1 MIRHRLQD
9 LRVPS
14 PLNVLPYEKRR
25 EAWQWL
31 ELYAEKIILE
41 VHLFGWTLARVRLRD
56 LFPILE
62 RVIGVKPAMTPLFGS
77 GT

>member
-1 MIRHRLQD
+1 MINYKLQE

-41 VHLFGWTLARVRLRD
+41 LRLFGWTLARVRLRD
-56 LFPILE
+56 LFPVLE
-62 RVIGVKPAMTPLFGS
+62 KVIGVKPIGEPMFGS
-77 GT
+77 RT

>member
-1 MIRHRLQD
+1 MINYKLSE

-31 ELYAEKIILE
+31 KLYADKVIAEIR
-41 VHLFGWTLARVRLRD
+41 LFGWTLARVRLRD
-56 LFPILE
+56 LFPIFAK
-62 RVIGVKPAMTPLFGS
+62 VIGPEPVGEPLFGS
-77 GT
+77 RT